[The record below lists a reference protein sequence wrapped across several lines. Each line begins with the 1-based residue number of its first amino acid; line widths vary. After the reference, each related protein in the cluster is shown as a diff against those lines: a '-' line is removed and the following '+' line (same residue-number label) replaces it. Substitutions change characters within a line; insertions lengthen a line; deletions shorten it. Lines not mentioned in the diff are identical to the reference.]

1 MPAYYPEN
9 NTPLRE
15 DYTERSLQKINALMN
30 ASSPEWDD
38 LDLSYDGNGNLTQV
52 VYKLNGSAFQTLN
65 FTYSGSDLIRV
76 QKS

>member
-38 LDLSYDGNGNLTQV
+38 LDLDYDGNGNLTQA
-52 VYKLNGSAFQTLN
+52 VYKLNGAILQTFNL
-65 FTYSGSDLIRV
+65 TYSGTDLIRV